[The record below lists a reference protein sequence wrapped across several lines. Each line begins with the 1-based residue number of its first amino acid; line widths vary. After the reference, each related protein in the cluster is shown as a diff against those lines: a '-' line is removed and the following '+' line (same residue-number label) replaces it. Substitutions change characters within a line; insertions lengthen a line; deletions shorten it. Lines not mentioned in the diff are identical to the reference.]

1 MLEGWVASR
10 VVQLLL
16 YEDQELILK
25 VNLAN
30 LASREDR
37 KEDLLRG

>member
-16 YEDQELILK
+16 YEGQELILK
-25 VNLAN
+25 VNLTN